1 MAHQKQKT
9 PEEVLQTLCD
19 SLEEAHMRWQELYT
33 KGGSDPFYTDG
44 ENLSIIRNHILYDQE
59 RAEKICLENGLE
71 RPSMLNKPIPPKVDV
86 DYMANKD
93 EIRVQAEKTLTEA
106 KASDAYLYLQ
116 SVEEEV
122 LRHKKLAEKS
132 HISTI
137 LSYVSGLERAIT
149 EDDYVSMRRRGRPGF
164 GMMEALERCME
175 EVKEGLAEYE
185 KSKVNGFEVNANG
198 QFSLFG

>member
-1 MAHQKQKT
+1 MIEKVCRENSLKQPPVINIPT
-9 PEEVLQTLCD
+9 
-19 SLEEAHMRWQELYT
+19 
-33 KGGSDPFYTDG
+33 
-44 ENLSIIRNHILYDQE
+44 
-59 RAEKICLENGLE
+59 
-71 RPSMLNKPIPPKVDV
+71 PPKVDV

-93 EIRVQAEKTLTEA
+93 EIRVQAEKTLAEA

-116 SVEEEV
+116 SVKDEV
-122 LRHKKLAEKS
+122 LRHKELAEKS

-137 LSYVSGLERAIT
+137 LSYVTGLERAIA
-149 EDDYVSMRRRGRPGF
+149 EGDYVSMRRRGRPGF
-164 GMMEALERCME
+164 GMIESLERCME

>member
-9 PEEVLQTLCD
+9 PEEVLQTLCV
-19 SLEEAHMRWQELYT
+19 SLEEDHMCWQELYT

-44 ENLSIIRNHILYDQE
+44 ANLSIVRNHIIQDKKMI
-59 RAEKICLENGLE
+59 EKVCRENSLKQ
-71 RPSMLNKPIPPKVDV
+71 PPVIDIPTPPKVDV

-93 EIRVQAEKTLTEA
+93 EIRVQAEKTLAEA
-106 KASDAYLYLQ
+106 KASGAYLYLQ
-116 SVEEEV
+116 SVEEDV

-137 LSYVSGLERAIT
+137 LSYVTGLERAIT
-149 EDDYVSMRRRGRPGF
+149 EDDYVSMRRRGCPGF

-175 EVKEGLAEYE
+175 KVKEGLAEYE

>member
-9 PEEVLQTLCD
+9 HEEVLQTLCD

-44 ENLSIIRNHILYDQE
+44 ANLSIIRNHILYDQE
-59 RAEKICLENGLE
+59 RAERICLENGLE

-86 DYMANKD
+86 DYMAQKGK
-93 EIRVQAEKTLTEA
+93 IRTQAEKTLAEA
-106 KASDAYLYLQ
+106 KACNAYLYLQ
-116 SVEEEV
+116 SVKEEV
-122 LRHKKLAEKS
+122 LRHKELAEKTR
-132 HISTI
+132 ISSI
-137 LSYVSGLERAIT
+137 LSYVSGLECAIA
-149 EDDYVSMRRRGRPGF
+149 EGDYVSMRRRGRPEF

-175 EVKEGLAEYE
+175 KVKEGLAEYE
-185 KSKVNGFEVNANG
+185 KNKVNGFEVNANG